1 MWPGLLIEEREQ
13 HSLLRA
19 DVLLPAKTVTGV
31 ECRVHKTYLGPGAR
45 PVEAR
50 HAARRLTRLKSINKS
65 LQNPSKSL
73 KNIYRLLKIPP
84 LTTVF
89 DGDSCGLWCHPMNN

>member
-1 MWPGLLIEEREQ
+1 MVMVSTTKLGPLPAKLITNETFSEYCENFVETLTALDKTLQCRVSPQPVGPGLLIEERKQ

-50 HAARRLTRLKSINKS
+50 H
-65 LQNPSKSL
+65 
-73 KNIYRLLKIPP
+73 
-84 LTTVF
+84 
-89 DGDSCGLWCHPMNN
+89 GC

>member
-1 MWPGLLIEEREQ
+1 MGESANFFAFILDGESPEPVWPGLLIEEREQ

-50 HAARRLTRLKSINKS
+50 HAARRLTREKFISINKS
-65 LQNPSKSL
+65 L
-73 KNIYRLLKIPP
+73 
-84 LTTVF
+84 
-89 DGDSCGLWCHPMNN
+89 

>member
-31 ECRVHKTYLGPGAR
+31 ECCVHKTYLGPGAR

-50 HAARRLTRLKSINKS
+50 HAARRLTEEKLLSINKS
-65 LQNPSKSL
+65 LYPFNFL

-84 LTTVF
+84 LTPELF
-89 DGDSCGLWCHPMNN
+89 DGDSCGVIQ

>member
-19 DVLLPAKTVTGV
+19 DVLLPAKIVTGV

-45 PVEAR
+45 PVEAG
-50 HAARRLTRLKSINKS
+50 HAARRLTEEKLLSINKS
-65 LQNPSKSL
+65 LYPFNFL

-89 DGDSCGLWCHPMNN
+89 DGDSCGVIQ